1 MVVVND
7 VLDLAKIEARQME
20 LQISDFDLRQH
31 LEQISEL
38 LAVDAHAKGLEVVC
52 RIDPATP
59 SLVRGDP
66 ARLRQVLTNLMGNA
80 VKFTQRGEVSV
91 RLCVEEE
98 NDASAKLRCTVTDTG
113 VGFPQERASSLF
125 APFEQGDTSSTRRY
139 GGTGLG
145 LTISKR
151 LIELMGGCIGVAS
164 EVGKGS
170 TFWFSAVL
178 GKVTCARQPQ
188 TGIPPGMQDS
198 RILVVDDNSTSRF
211 VLREILESWNCRVHE
226 AADAGTALNLIS
238 QAAAASE
245 HFNFVL
251 LDTTLPD
258 MTGEE
263 FVGEIRKDP
272 RLTNTL
278 LVLLRPFGTKLD
290 VFDKRSSHSAI
301 QISKPIWEH
310 TLRDVLANAGL
321 SQTAASQPVKIA
333 TTQGISRRNSATRI
347 LLVED
352 NLTNQAVARAML
364 KKLGYQVEIAVNGMQ
379 SLNALAES
387 HFDLFLMDCEMPEM
401 DGYEATRRIRHSPA
415 SPENSRIPV
424 VAITANAFASDREKC
439 LQAGMNDYIAKPI
452 DLRQLANVLEK
463 WVVAPISAGEL
474 ERPSQHTHA
483 ATENIFAQ
491 EELLTRLMGD
501 KGLAFR
507 AVAAF
512 LQDAPLQLQTL
523 SDTLGRGDAKAA
535 LLQAHTLG
543 GAAATVSAAGM
554 NAACSEVQAAIRKME
569 LSRALAMLPN
579 LHAQFELLK
588 ATLTQSGWA

>member
-1 MVVVND
+1 
-7 VLDLAKIEARQME
+7 
-20 LQISDFDLRQH
+20 
-31 LEQISEL
+31 
-38 LAVDAHAKGLEVVC
+38 
-52 RIDPATP
+52 
-59 SLVRGDP
+59 
-66 ARLRQVLTNLMGNA
+66 
-80 VKFTQRGEVSV
+80 
-91 RLCVEEE
+91 
-98 NDASAKLRCTVTDTG
+98 
-113 VGFPQERASSLF
+113 
-125 APFEQGDTSSTRRY
+125 
-139 GGTGLG
+139 
-145 LTISKR
+145 
-151 LIELMGGCIGVAS
+151 
-164 EVGKGS
+164 
-170 TFWFSAVL
+170 
-178 GKVTCARQPQ
+178 
-188 TGIPPGMQDS
+188 
-198 RILVVDDNSTSRF
+198 
-211 VLREILESWNCRVHE
+211 
-226 AADAGTALNLIS
+226 
-238 QAAAASE
+238 
-245 HFNFVL
+245 
-251 LDTTLPD
+251 
-258 MTGEE
+258 
-263 FVGEIRKDP
+263 
-272 RLTNTL
+272 
-278 LVLLRPFGTKLD
+278 
-290 VFDKRSSHSAI
+290 
-301 QISKPIWEH
+301 
-310 TLRDVLANAGL
+310 
-321 SQTAASQPVKIA
+321 
-333 TTQGISRRNSATRI
+333 
-347 LLVED
+347 
-352 NLTNQAVARAML
+352 ML